1 MELFWHDVLHAAR
14 ALIKHRGYSAFA
26 ILTLGL
32 GIGANVGMFSVFGW
46 LLSPKLSVPRS
57 FELVEI
63 DRQSTSMQPSGRGLS
78 WPMYLEYVNAQP
90 HALPE
95 LAAYYPALVFGI
107 GHSDKDKTVSAIV
120 TAVTGNYFGQLQVHA
135 FRGRVIDEQ
144 DDSPNAGGDVVV
156 LSHRCWRELFGGRND
171 ALGTELRVNGTAYTI
186 IGIAPPTFTGIDPET
201 SPDIWI
207 PLSRVSRAPLF
218 GKMMSDVTSA
228 TFRVF
233 GRMKQGASVFQAR
246 EQMKAVAGQLGSGKS
261 QMAGWHNIGKRTV
274 PYYWEKPWPDIQLID
289 GHRQEEAHKFSLV
302 VFGIVGSILILV
314 AGNVTTILLART
326 ERQCR
331 EFAIRIALGASRWRI
346 ARGILMESFMVS
358 ALGTVVGLIFTFFF
372 IRLMVGLTSESTRWH
387 ETIATGVFDG
397 RVLAFGFGIAALV
410 ASGFSLAPMLRAGS
424 SDPKLA
430 IQMNTGTSGRTST
443 IVRNL
448 LTVFQTA
455 TSVVLLAFTLLL
467 LQSVWNRSGAV
478 FNFDTESVW
487 VITWDLPGMPSGS
500 NAERSFQNAF
510 VQRVKNLPGAS
521 AVALCNPCRLGLSFN
536 IPDWYDSVGVT
547 PEYFK
552 VANTPIL
559 QGRNFTNQD
568 GKGTPLVG
576 IINQKMAR
584 QLWPRENPIGKR
596 LEHSRWDDST
606 VEIVGIVADTR
617 KEGRG
622 EPENA
627 ILYRPLDQA
636 STDAIR
642 TFPVIR
648 TDNRSLNLPALRT
661 AAREING
668 NVTISKVQTVA
679 DRVADQT
686 RDLKLGALVFASFA
700 MIAVTLTVVGLYG
713 LLSYIAS
720 AQTRD
725 LGVRLAL
732 GAPRPSV
739 LLLLLKRGVEPALI
753 GVTIGLIAEAVCP
766 NIFKG
771 ALYGVGMWNGL
782 SGLGM
787 HDIPTLVVVALVM
800 FCVAVAASWIPSW
813 RASRLNPIEA
823 LRQE

>member
-1 MELFWHDVLHAAR
+1 
-14 ALIKHRGYSAFA
+14 
-26 ILTLGL
+26 
-32 GIGANVGMFSVFGW
+32 
-46 LLSPKLSVPRS
+46 
-57 FELVEI
+57 
-63 DRQSTSMQPSGRGLS
+63 
-78 WPMYLEYVNAQP
+78 
-90 HALPE
+90 
-95 LAAYYPALVFGI
+95 
-107 GHSDKDKTVSAIV
+107 
-120 TAVTGNYFGQLQVHA
+120 
-135 FRGRVIDEQ
+135 
-144 DDSPNAGGDVVV
+144 
-156 LSHRCWRELFGGRND
+156 
-171 ALGTELRVNGTAYTI
+171 
-186 IGIAPPTFTGIDPET
+186 
-201 SPDIWI
+201 
-207 PLSRVSRAPLF
+207 
-218 GKMMSDVTSA
+218 
-228 TFRVF
+228 
-233 GRMKQGASVFQAR
+233 
-246 EQMKAVAGQLGSGKS
+246 
-261 QMAGWHNIGKRTV
+261 
-274 PYYWEKPWPDIQLID
+274 
-289 GHRQEEAHKFSLV
+289 
-302 VFGIVGSILILV
+302 
-314 AGNVTTILLART
+314 
-326 ERQCR
+326 
-331 EFAIRIALGASRWRI
+331 
-346 ARGILMESFMVS
+346 
-358 ALGTVVGLIFTFFF
+358 
-372 IRLMVGLTSESTRWH
+372 
-387 ETIATGVFDG
+387 
-397 RVLAFGFGIAALV
+397 
-410 ASGFSLAPMLRAGS
+410 
-424 SDPKLA
+424 
-430 IQMNTGTSGRTST
+430 
-443 IVRNL
+443 
-448 LTVFQTA
+448 
-455 TSVVLLAFTLLL
+455 
-467 LQSVWNRSGAV
+467 
-478 FNFDTESVW
+478 
-487 VITWDLPGMPSGS
+487 
-500 NAERSFQNAF
+500 
-510 VQRVKNLPGAS
+510 
-521 AVALCNPCRLGLSFN
+521 LSFD
-536 IPDWYDSVGVT
+536 IPDWYDSIGVT
-547 PEYFK
+547 PEFFR

-559 QGRNFTNQD
+559 QGRNFTSQD

-596 LEHSRWDDST
+596 LEHSRWDGST

-686 RDLKLGALVFASFA
+686 RDLQLGALVFASFA

-753 GVTIGLIAEAVCP
+753 GVTIGVIAEAVCP

-800 FCVAVAASWIPSW
+800 FCAAVAASWIPSW

>member
-1 MELFWHDVLHAAR
+1 MEHFWHDMLHAAR

-32 GIGANVGMFSVFGW
+32 GIGANVGMFRVFGW

-57 FELVEI
+57 LELVEI

-78 WPMYLEYVNAQP
+78 WSMYREYVNAQP
-90 HALPE
+90 NALPE
-95 LAAYYPALVFGI
+95 LAAYYPILVFQI
-107 GHSDKDKTVSAIV
+107 GNGNKTVSATV

-135 FRGRVIDEQ
+135 FRGRVINEQ
-144 DDSPNAGGDVVV
+144 DDSPNGGGDVVV
-156 LSHRCWRELFGGRND
+156 LSHRCWRELFGGRD
-171 ALGTELRVNGTAYTI
+171 EALGTELRVNETAYTI
-186 IGIAPPTFTGIDPET
+186 IGVAPPTFTGIDPDPEI

-218 GKMMSDVTSA
+218 RMMMSDVTSA

-261 QMAGWHNIGKRTV
+261 QMTGLRNIGKRTV

-289 GHRQEEAHKFSLV
+289 GHRQEDAHKFSLV
-302 VFGIVGSILILV
+302 LFGIVGSILILV

-326 ERQCR
+326 ERQRR

-346 ARGILMESFMVS
+346 ARGILMESFIVA
-358 ALGTVVGLIFTFFF
+358 ALGTVVGLIFAFLF
-372 IRLMVGLTSESTRWH
+372 IRLMVGLTSEITRWH

-410 ASGFSLAPMLRAGS
+410 AGGFSLVPMVRAGS
-424 SDPKLA
+424 SSPRLA
-430 IQMNTGTSGRTST
+430 MQMTTATGTSGRTST
-443 IVRNL
+443 TFRNL

-467 LQSVWNRSGAV
+467 LQSAWNKSGAV
-478 FNFDTESVW
+478 FNFDTQSVW
-487 VITWDLPGMPSGS
+487 VISWNLPGVPSGS
-500 NAERSFQNAF
+500 DAERSFQNAF
-510 VQRVKNLPGAS
+510 VERVKNLPGAP
-521 AVALCNPCRLGLSFN
+521 AVALCNPCRLGASFN
-536 IPDWYDSVGVT
+536 IPGWYDSVGIT
-547 PEYFK
+547 PEYFG

-568 GKGTPLVG
+568 GKSAPLVG
-576 IINQKMAR
+576 IINLKMAR
-584 QLWPRENPIGKR
+584 QLWPREDPIGKR

-606 VEIVGIVADTR
+606 VEIVGVVADTR

-648 TDNRSLNLPALRT
+648 TDGRSLNLSALER
-661 AAREING
+661 AAREINS
-668 NVTISKVQTVA
+668 NVTISKMQTVA
-679 DRVADQT
+679 DHLADTT
-686 RDLKLGALVFASFA
+686 RDLRLGALALVACA

-732 GAPRPSV
+732 GAPRTSV
-739 LLLLLKRGVEPALI
+739 LLLMLKRGVLPALL
-753 GVTIGLIAEAVCP
+753 GVIIGLIAEAACP
-766 NIFKG
+766 NIFSG
-771 ALYGVGMWNGL
+771 ALYGVGM
-782 SGLGM
+782 
-787 HDIPTLVVVALVM
+787 HDIPTLMSVALAM
-800 FCVAVAASWIPSW
+800 FCVAIAASWIPSW

-823 LRQE
+823 LREE

>member
-1 MELFWHDVLHAAR
+1 MEHIWHDVLHAVR

-26 ILTLGL
+26 VLTLGL

-63 DRQSTSMQPSGRGLS
+63 DRRSTSTQPSGRGLS
-78 WPMYLEYVNAQP
+78 WSMYREYVNAQP
-90 HALPE
+90 NALQE
-95 LAAYYPALVFGI
+95 LAAYYPALVFEI
-107 GHSDKDKTVSAIV
+107 GHSDKNKTVSAIV
-120 TAVTGNYFGQLQVHA
+120 TAVTGNYFGQLQVPA
-135 FRGRVIDEQ
+135 FRGRVINEQ
-144 DDSPNAGGDVVV
+144 DDSPNGMGDVVV

-186 IGIAPPTFTGIDPET
+186 IGVAPPTFTGIDPEI

-207 PLSRVSRAPLF
+207 PLSRVSGAPLLRE
-218 GKMMSDVTSA
+218 MMSDVTS
-228 TFRVF
+228 TPVRVF
-233 GRMKQGASVFQAR
+233 GRLTHGASVFQAR

-261 QMAGWHNIGKRTV
+261 QMMGLRTIGKRTV
-274 PYYWEKPWPDIQLID
+274 PNYWEKPWPDIQLID

-358 ALGTVVGLIFTFFF
+358 ALGTAVGLIFAFLF
-372 IRLMVGLTSESTRWH
+372 IRLIVGLTSEHTRWH

-410 ASGFSLAPMLRAGS
+410 AVGFSLAPMVRAGS
-424 SDPKLA
+424 SNPRLA
-430 IQMNTGTSGRTST
+430 MQMTTATGTSGRTST
-443 IVRNL
+443 TFRNL

-467 LQSVWNRSGAV
+467 LQSAWNRSAAV
-478 FNFDTESVW
+478 FNFDTQTVW
-487 VITWDLPGMPSGS
+487 VISWNLPGMPSGS
-500 NAERSFQNAF
+500 DAERSFLNAF
-510 VQRVKNLPGAS
+510 VDRVKNLPGAQ
-521 AVALCNPCRLGLSFN
+521 AVALCNPCRLGASFN
-536 IPDWYDSVGVT
+536 IPDWYDSVGIT

-568 GKGTPLVG
+568 GKGAPLVG
-576 IINQKMAR
+576 IINLKMAR
-584 QLWPRENPIGKR
+584 QLWPRGNPIGKR

-606 VEIVGIVADTR
+606 VEIVGVVADTR

-622 EPENA
+622 EPEDA

-642 TFPVIR
+642 TLPVIR
-648 TDNRSLNLPALRT
+648 TDNRSLNLSALQT
-661 AAREING
+661 AARDIDG
-668 NVTISKVQTVA
+668 NVTISKMQTVA
-679 DRVADQT
+679 DHLANNT
-686 RDLKLGALVFASFA
+686 RDLRLAALALVACA

-732 GAPRPSV
+732 GAPRTSV
-739 LLLLLKRGVEPALI
+739 LLLMLKRGVVPALI
-753 GVTIGLIAEAVCP
+753 GVIIGLIAEAACP
-766 NIFKG
+766 NIFSG
-771 ALYGVGMWNGL
+771 ALSGV
-782 SGLGM
+782 GM
-787 HDIPTLVVVALVM
+787 HDIPTLVSVALTM
-800 FCVAVAASWIPSW
+800 FCVAVAASWDPSW

-823 LRQE
+823 LREE

>member
-1 MELFWHDVLHAAR
+1 MEHIWHDILHAAR
-14 ALIKHRGYSAFA
+14 ALLKHRGYSAFA

-32 GIGANVGMFSVFGW
+32 GIGANVGMFSLFGW
-46 LLSPKLSVPRS
+46 MLSPKLSVPRS

-63 DRQSTSMQPSGRGLS
+63 DRQSTSMQASGRGLS
-78 WPMYLEYVNAQP
+78 WPMYREYVNALP
-90 HALPE
+90 SALPE
-95 LAAYYPALVFGI
+95 LAAYYPARFFEI
-107 GHSDKDKTVSAIV
+107 GNGNKTVSATA
-120 TAVTGNYFGQLQVHA
+120 TAVTGNYFSQLEVQA
-135 FRGRVIDEQ
+135 FRGRVINEQ
-144 DDSPNAGGDVVV
+144 DDSPNGGNVVV
-156 LSHRCWRELFGGRND
+156 LSHRCWRELFGGRNE
-171 ALGTELRVNGTAYTI
+171 ALGTELRVNGAAYTI
-186 IGIAPPTFTGIDPET
+186 IGIAPPTFTGIEPEIT
-201 SPDIWI
+201 PDIWI
-207 PLSRVSRAPLF
+207 PLSRVSSAPLLHL
-218 GKMMSDVTSA
+218 MMSDITTS

-233 GRMKQGASVFQAR
+233 GRMKQGGSISLAR
-246 EQMKAVAGQLGSGKS
+246 EQMKAVAGQLGAGKS
-261 QMAGWHNIGKRTV
+261 QMMGLRNVGKRAI
-274 PYYWEKPWPDIQLID
+274 PNYWEKPWPDIQLID
-289 GHRQEEAHKFSLV
+289 SHRQEEAHKLSFV

-358 ALGTVVGLIFTFFF
+358 ALGTGAGVIFAFLFIKLMMGL
-372 IRLMVGLTSESTRWH
+372 SYEDTRWH

-430 IQMNTGTSGRTST
+430 IQMNTGTSGRTPT

-510 VQRVKNLPGAS
+510 VDRVKNLPGAS

-606 VEIVGIVADTR
+606 VEIVGVVADTR

-648 TDNRSLNLPALRT
+648 TDSRSLNLSALQT
-661 AAREING
+661 AARAING
-668 NVTISKVQTVA
+668 NVTISKVRTVA
-679 DRVADQT
+679 DQIADQT
-686 RDLKLGALVFASFA
+686 RDLKLSALVLASFT

-732 GAPRPSV
+732 GAPRPTV
-739 LLLLLKRGVEPALI
+739 LLLLLKRGMEPALI
-753 GVTIGLIAEAVCP
+753 GVTIGVIAEAASP
-766 NIFKG
+766 NIFPG
-771 ALYGVGMWNGL
+771 ALSGV
-782 SGLGM
+782 GM
-787 HDIPTLVVVALVM
+787 HDIPTLVSVALVM

>member
-1 MELFWHDVLHAAR
+1 MEHIWHDILHAAR

-63 DRQSTSMQPSGRGLS
+63 DRQSTSMQASGRGLS
-78 WPMYLEYVNAQP
+78 WPMYREYVNALP
-90 HALPE
+90 SALPE
-95 LAAYYPALVFGI
+95 LAAYYPALFFEI
-107 GHSDKDKTVSAIV
+107 GNGNKTVSATA
-120 TAVTGNYFGQLQVHA
+120 TAVTGNYFSQLQVPA
-135 FRGRVIDEQ
+135 FRGRFINEQ
-144 DDSPNAGGDVVV
+144 DDSPNGGDVVV
-156 LSHRCWRELFGGRND
+156 LSHRCWRELFGGRD
-171 ALGTELRVNGTAYTI
+171 EALGTELHINGAVYTI
-186 IGIAPPTFTGIDPET
+186 IGVAPPKFTGIDLEI

-207 PLSRVSRAPLF
+207 PLSRISGAPLLRQ
-218 GKMMSDVTSA
+218 MMSDVTSS

-233 GRMKQGASVFQAR
+233 GRMKQGASTFQAR

-261 QMAGWHNIGKRTV
+261 QTMGLRNVGKLAV

-289 GHRQEEAHKFSLV
+289 GHRQEEAHKFSLL

-326 ERQCR
+326 EKQSR

-358 ALGTVVGLIFTFFF
+358 ALGTVAGLIFAFFF
-372 IRLMVGLTSESTRWH
+372 TTLMVGLTSESTRWH

-397 RVLAFGFGIAALV
+397 RVLAFGFGIAALI
-410 ASGFSLAPMLRAGS
+410 AGGFSLAPMLRAGS
-424 SDPKLA
+424 SNPKLA
-430 IQMNTGTSGRTST
+430 IQMTTGTSGRTST
-443 IVRNL
+443 IVSNL

-467 LQSVWNRSGAV
+467 LHSAWNRSGAV
-478 FNFDTESVW
+478 FNFDTQSVW
-487 VITWDLPGMPSGS
+487 VISWNLPGMPNGS
-500 NAERSFQNAF
+500 DAERDFQNAF
-510 VQRVKNLPGAS
+510 VERVKNLPGTP

-536 IPDWYDSVGVT
+536 IADWYDSVGVT

-576 IINQKMAR
+576 IINLKMAR

-606 VEIVGIVADTR
+606 VEIVGVVADTR

-648 TDNRSLNLPALRT
+648 TDSRSLNLSALQT
-661 AAREING
+661 AARAING
-668 NVTISKVQTVA
+668 NVTISKVRTVA
-679 DRVADQT
+679 DQIADQT
-686 RDLKLGALVFASFA
+686 RDLKLGALVLASFT

-732 GAPRPSV
+732 GAPRPTV
-739 LLLLLKRGVEPALI
+739 LLLLLKRGMEPALI
-753 GVTIGLIAEAVCP
+753 GVTIGVIAEAASP
-766 NIFKG
+766 NIFPG
-771 ALYGVGMWNGL
+771 ALSGV
-782 SGLGM
+782 GM
-787 HDIPTLVVVALVM
+787 HDIPTLVSVALVM

>member
-1 MELFWHDVLHAAR
+1 MEHIWHDILHAAR
-14 ALIKHRGYSAFA
+14 ALLKHRGYSAFA

-32 GIGANVGMFSVFGW
+32 GIGANVGMFSLFGW
-46 LLSPKLSVPRS
+46 MLSPKLSVPRS

-63 DRQSTSMQPSGRGLS
+63 DRQSTSMQASGRGLS
-78 WPMYLEYVNAQP
+78 WPMYREYVNALP
-90 HALPE
+90 SALPE
-95 LAAYYPALVFGI
+95 LAAYYPARFFEI
-107 GHSDKDKTVSAIV
+107 GNGNKTVSATA
-120 TAVTGNYFGQLQVHA
+120 TAVTGNYFSQLEVQA
-135 FRGRVIDEQ
+135 FRGRVINEQ
-144 DDSPNAGGDVVV
+144 DDSPNGGNVVV
-156 LSHRCWRELFGGRND
+156 LSHRCWRELFGGRNE
-171 ALGTELRVNGTAYTI
+171 ALGTELRVNGAAYTI
-186 IGIAPPTFTGIDPET
+186 IGIAPPTFTGIEPEIT
-201 SPDIWI
+201 PDIWI
-207 PLSRVSRAPLF
+207 PLSRVSSAPLLHL
-218 GKMMSDVTSA
+218 MMSDITTS

-233 GRMKQGASVFQAR
+233 GRMKQGASISLAR
-246 EQMKAVAGQLGSGKS
+246 EQMKAVAGQLGAGKS
-261 QMAGWHNIGKRTV
+261 QMMGLRNVGKRAI
-274 PYYWEKPWPDIQLID
+274 PNYWEKPWPDIQLID
-289 GHRQEEAHKFSLV
+289 SHRQEEAHKLSFV

-358 ALGTVVGLIFTFFF
+358 ALGTGAGVIFAFLFIKLMMGL
-372 IRLMVGLTSESTRWH
+372 SYEDTRWH

-430 IQMNTGTSGRTST
+430 IQMNTGTSGRTPT

-510 VQRVKNLPGAS
+510 VDRVKNLPGAS

-606 VEIVGIVADTR
+606 VEIVGVVADTR

-648 TDNRSLNLPALRT
+648 TDSRSLNLSALQT
-661 AAREING
+661 AARAING
-668 NVTISKVQTVA
+668 NVTISKVRTVA
-679 DRVADQT
+679 DQIADQT
-686 RDLKLGALVFASFA
+686 RDLKLGALVLASFT

-732 GAPRPSV
+732 GAPRPTV
-739 LLLLLKRGVEPALI
+739 LLLLLKRGMEPALI
-753 GVTIGLIAEAVCP
+753 GVTIGVIAEAASP
-766 NIFKG
+766 NIFPG
-771 ALYGVGMWNGL
+771 ALSGV
-782 SGLGM
+782 GM
-787 HDIPTLVVVALVM
+787 HDIPTLVSVALVM

>member
-14 ALIKHRGYSAFA
+14 ALIKHRGYSVFA

-32 GIGANVGMFSVFGW
+32 GIGANVGMFSLFGW
-46 LLSPKLSVPRS
+46 MLSPKLSVPRS

-63 DRQSTSMQPSGRGLS
+63 DRQSTSMQASGRGLS
-78 WPMYLEYVNAQP
+78 WPMYREYVNALP
-90 HALPE
+90 SALPE
-95 LAAYYPALVFGI
+95 LAAYYPARFFEI
-107 GHSDKDKTVSAIV
+107 GNGNKTVSA
-120 TAVTGNYFGQLQVHA
+120 TATPVTGNYFSQLQVQA
-135 FRGRVIDEQ
+135 FRGRVINEQ
-144 DDSPNAGGDVVV
+144 DDSPNGGNVVV
-156 LSHRCWRELFGGRND
+156 LSHRCWRELFGGRNE
-171 ALGTELRVNGTAYTI
+171 ALGTELRINGAAYTI
-186 IGIAPPTFTGIDPET
+186 IGIAPPTFTGIEPEIT
-201 SPDIWI
+201 PDIWI
-207 PLSRVSRAPLF
+207 PLSRVSSAPLLHL
-218 GKMMSDVTSA
+218 MMSDITTS

-233 GRMKQGASVFQAR
+233 GRMKEGASISQAR
-246 EQMKAVAGQLGSGKS
+246 EQMKAVAGQLGAGKP
-261 QMAGWHNIGKRTV
+261 QMMGLRNVGKRAV
-274 PYYWEKPWPDIQLID
+274 PNYWEKPWPDIQLID
-289 GHRQEEAHKFSLV
+289 SHRQEEAHKLSFV

-326 ERQCR
+326 ERQSR

-346 ARGILMESFMVS
+346 ARGILMESFMIS
-358 ALGTVVGLIFTFFF
+358 ALGTGAGVIFAFLFIKLMMGLNYEDI
-372 IRLMVGLTSESTRWH
+372 RWH

-397 RVLAFGFGIAALV
+397 RVLAFGFGVAALV
-410 ASGFSLAPMLRAGS
+410 AGGFSLAPMLRAGS

-467 LQSVWNRSGAV
+467 LQSAWNRSGAV
-478 FNFDTESVW
+478 FNFDRESVW
-487 VITWDLPGMPSGS
+487 VVTWDLPGMPSGS

-510 VQRVKNLPGAS
+510 VERVKNLPGAS
-521 AVALCNPCRLGLSFN
+521 AVGLCNPCKLGLSFD
-536 IPDWYDSVGVT
+536 IPDWYDSIGVT
-547 PEYFK
+547 PEFFR

-559 QGRNFTNQD
+559 QGRNFTSQD

-596 LEHSRWDDST
+596 LEHSRWDGST

-648 TDNRSLNLPALRT
+648 TDSRSLSLSALQT

-753 GVTIGLIAEAVCP
+753 GVTIGVIAEAVCP

>member
-1 MELFWHDVLHAAR
+1 MEHIWHDILHAAR

-63 DRQSTSMQPSGRGLS
+63 DRQSTSMQASGRGLS
-78 WPMYLEYVNAQP
+78 WPMYREYVNALP
-90 HALPE
+90 SALPE
-95 LAAYYPALVFGI
+95 LAAYYPALFFEI
-107 GHSDKDKTVSAIV
+107 GNGNKTVSATA
-120 TAVTGNYFGQLQVHA
+120 TAVTGNYFSQLQVPA
-135 FRGRVIDEQ
+135 FRGRFINEQ
-144 DDSPNAGGDVVV
+144 DDSPNGGDVVV
-156 LSHRCWRELFGGRND
+156 LSHRCWRELFGGRD
-171 ALGTELRVNGTAYTI
+171 EALGTELHINGAVYTI
-186 IGIAPPTFTGIDPET
+186 IGVAPPKFTGIDLEI

-207 PLSRVSRAPLF
+207 PLSRISGAPLLRQ
-218 GKMMSDVTSA
+218 MMSDVTSS

-233 GRMKQGASVFQAR
+233 GRMKQGASTFQAR

-261 QMAGWHNIGKRTV
+261 QTMGLRNVGKLAV

-289 GHRQEEAHKFSLV
+289 GHRQEEAHKFSLL

-326 ERQCR
+326 EKQSR

-358 ALGTVVGLIFTFFF
+358 ALGTVAGLIFAFFF
-372 IRLMVGLTSESTRWH
+372 TTLMVGLTSESTRWH

-397 RVLAFGFGIAALV
+397 RVLAFGFGIAALI
-410 ASGFSLAPMLRAGS
+410 AGGFSLAPMLRAGS
-424 SDPKLA
+424 SNPKLA
-430 IQMNTGTSGRTST
+430 IQMTTGTSGRTST
-443 IVRNL
+443 IVSNL

-467 LQSVWNRSGAV
+467 LHSAWNRSGAV
-478 FNFDTESVW
+478 FNFDTQSVW
-487 VITWDLPGMPSGS
+487 VISWNLPGMPNGS
-500 NAERSFQNAF
+500 DAERDFQNAF
-510 VQRVKNLPGAS
+510 VERVKNLPGTP

-536 IPDWYDSVGVT
+536 IADWYDSVGVT

-576 IINQKMAR
+576 IINLKMAR

-606 VEIVGIVADTR
+606 VEIVGVVADTR

-648 TDNRSLNLPALRT
+648 TDSRSLNLSALQT
-661 AAREING
+661 AARAING
-668 NVTISKVQTVA
+668 NVTISKVRTVA
-679 DRVADQT
+679 DQIADQT
-686 RDLKLGALVFASFA
+686 RDLKLSALVLASFT

-732 GAPRPSV
+732 GAPRPTV
-739 LLLLLKRGVEPALI
+739 LLLLLKRGMEPALI
-753 GVTIGLIAEAVCP
+753 GVTIGVIAEAASP
-766 NIFKG
+766 NIFPG
-771 ALYGVGMWNGL
+771 ALSGV
-782 SGLGM
+782 GM
-787 HDIPTLVVVALVM
+787 HDIPTLVSVALVM

>member
-1 MELFWHDVLHAAR
+1 MEHIWHDVLHAAR

-46 LLSPKLSVPRS
+46 MLSPKLSVPRS

-63 DRQSTSMQPSGRGLS
+63 DRQSTSMQASGRGLS
-78 WPMYLEYVNAQP
+78 WPMYREYANALP
-90 HALPE
+90 SALPE
-95 LAAYYPALVFGI
+95 LAAYYPARFFEI
-107 GHSDKDKTVSAIV
+107 GNGNKTVFAAA
-120 TAVTGNYFGQLQVHA
+120 TPVTGNYFSQLEVQA
-135 FRGRVIDEQ
+135 FRGRVINEQ
-144 DDSPNAGGDVVV
+144 DDSPNGGNVVV
-156 LSHRCWRELFGGRND
+156 LSHRCWRELFGGRNE
-171 ALGTELRVNGTAYTI
+171 ALGTELRINGAAYTI
-186 IGIAPPTFTGIDPET
+186 IGIAPPTFTGIEPEIT
-201 SPDIWI
+201 PDIWI
-207 PLSRVSRAPLF
+207 PLSRVSGAPLLHL
-218 GKMMSDVTSA
+218 MMSDITTS

-233 GRMKQGASVFQAR
+233 GRMKQGVSISQAR
-246 EQMKAVAGQLGSGKS
+246 EQMKAVAGQLGAGKS
-261 QMAGWHNIGKRTV
+261 QMMGLRNVGKRAI
-274 PYYWEKPWPDIQLID
+274 PNYWEKPWPDIQLID
-289 GHRQEEAHKFSLV
+289 SHRQEEAHKLSLV

-326 ERQCR
+326 QRQSR

-346 ARGILMESFMVS
+346 ARGILMESFMIS
-358 ALGTVVGLIFTFFF
+358 ALGMGAGVIFAFLFIKLMMGLNY
-372 IRLMVGLTSESTRWH
+372 EDTRWH

-478 FNFDTESVW
+478 FNFDTARVW
-487 VITWDLPGMPSGS
+487 VLTWDLPGMPSGS

-510 VQRVKNLPGAS
+510 VDRVKNLPGTS
-521 AVALCNPCRLGLSFN
+521 AVALCNPCRLGFSFN

-547 PEYFK
+547 PEFFK

-627 ILYRPLDQA
+627 ILYRPLDQT

-668 NVTISKVQTVA
+668 NVTISRVQTVA

-686 RDLKLGALVFASFA
+686 RDLQLGALVFASFA

-753 GVTIGLIAEAVCP
+753 GVVIGVIAEAVCP

-771 ALYGVGMWNGL
+771 ALYGAGIWNGL

-823 LRQE
+823 LREE

>member
-1 MELFWHDVLHAAR
+1 MEHIWHDILHAAR
-14 ALIKHRGYSAFA
+14 ALLKHRGYSAFA

-32 GIGANVGMFSVFGW
+32 GIGANVGMFSLFGW
-46 LLSPKLSVPRS
+46 MLSPKLSVPRS

-63 DRQSTSMQPSGRGLS
+63 DRQSTSMQASGRGLS
-78 WPMYLEYVNAQP
+78 WPMYREYVNALP
-90 HALPE
+90 SALPE
-95 LAAYYPALVFGI
+95 LAAYYPARFFEI
-107 GHSDKDKTVSAIV
+107 GNGNKTVSATA
-120 TAVTGNYFGQLQVHA
+120 TAVTGNYFSQLEVQA
-135 FRGRVIDEQ
+135 FRGRVINEQ
-144 DDSPNAGGDVVV
+144 DDSPNGGNVVV
-156 LSHRCWRELFGGRND
+156 LSHRCWRELFGGRNE
-171 ALGTELRVNGTAYTI
+171 ALGTELRVNGAAYTI
-186 IGIAPPTFTGIDPET
+186 IGIAPPTFTGIEPEIT
-201 SPDIWI
+201 PDIWI
-207 PLSRVSRAPLF
+207 PLSRVSSAPLLHL
-218 GKMMSDVTSA
+218 MMSDITTS

-233 GRMKQGASVFQAR
+233 GRMKQGASISLAR
-246 EQMKAVAGQLGSGKS
+246 EQMKAVAGQLGAGKS
-261 QMAGWHNIGKRTV
+261 QMMGLRNVGKRAI
-274 PYYWEKPWPDIQLID
+274 PNYWEKPWPDIQLID
-289 GHRQEEAHKFSLV
+289 SHRQEEAHKLSFV

-358 ALGTVVGLIFTFFF
+358 ALGTGAGVIFAFLFIKLMMGL
-372 IRLMVGLTSESTRWH
+372 SYEDTRWH

-430 IQMNTGTSGRTST
+430 IQMNTGTSGRTPT

-510 VQRVKNLPGAS
+510 VDRVKNLPGAS

-606 VEIVGIVADTR
+606 VEIVGVVADTR

-648 TDNRSLNLPALRT
+648 TDSRSLNLSALQT
-661 AAREING
+661 AARAING
-668 NVTISKVQTVA
+668 NVTISKVRTVA
-679 DRVADQT
+679 DQIADQT
-686 RDLKLGALVFASFA
+686 RDLKLSALVLASFT

-732 GAPRPSV
+732 GAPRPTV
-739 LLLLLKRGVEPALI
+739 LLLLLKRGMEPALI
-753 GVTIGLIAEAVCP
+753 GVTIGVIAEAASP
-766 NIFKG
+766 NIFPG
-771 ALYGVGMWNGL
+771 ALSGV
-782 SGLGM
+782 GM
-787 HDIPTLVVVALVM
+787 HDIPTLVSVALVM

>member
-1 MELFWHDVLHAAR
+1 MEHIWHDILHAAR
-14 ALIKHRGYSAFA
+14 ALLKHRGYSAFA

-32 GIGANVGMFSVFGW
+32 GIGANVGMFSLFGW
-46 LLSPKLSVPRS
+46 MLSPKLSVPRS

-63 DRQSTSMQPSGRGLS
+63 DRQSTSMQASGRGLS
-78 WPMYLEYVNAQP
+78 WPMYREYVNALP
-90 HALPE
+90 SALPE
-95 LAAYYPALVFGI
+95 LAAYYPARFFEI
-107 GHSDKDKTVSAIV
+107 GNGNKTVSATA
-120 TAVTGNYFGQLQVHA
+120 TAVTGNYFSQLEVQA
-135 FRGRVIDEQ
+135 FRGRVINEQ
-144 DDSPNAGGDVVV
+144 DDSPNGGNVVV
-156 LSHRCWRELFGGRND
+156 LSHRCWRELFGGRNE
-171 ALGTELRVNGTAYTI
+171 ALGTELRVNGAAYTI
-186 IGIAPPTFTGIDPET
+186 IGIAPPTFTGIEPEIT
-201 SPDIWI
+201 PDIWI
-207 PLSRVSRAPLF
+207 PLSRVSSAPLLHL
-218 GKMMSDVTSA
+218 MMSDITTS

-233 GRMKQGASVFQAR
+233 GRMKQGASISLAR
-246 EQMKAVAGQLGSGKS
+246 EQMKAVAGQLGAGKS
-261 QMAGWHNIGKRTV
+261 QMMGLRNVGKRAI
-274 PYYWEKPWPDIQLID
+274 PNYWEKPWPDIQLID
-289 GHRQEEAHKFSLV
+289 SHRQEEAHKLSFV

-358 ALGTVVGLIFTFFF
+358 ALGTGAGVIFAFLFIKLMMGL
-372 IRLMVGLTSESTRWH
+372 SYEDTRWH

-510 VQRVKNLPGAS
+510 VDRVKNLPGAS

-753 GVTIGLIAEAVCP
+753 GVTIGVIGEAVCP

>member
-1 MELFWHDVLHAAR
+1 MEHIWHDILHAAR
-14 ALIKHRGYSAFA
+14 ALLKHRGYSAFA

-32 GIGANVGMFSVFGW
+32 GIGANVGMFSLFGW
-46 LLSPKLSVPRS
+46 MLSPKLSVPRS

-63 DRQSTSMQPSGRGLS
+63 DRQSTSMQASGRGLS
-78 WPMYLEYVNAQP
+78 WPMYREYVNALP
-90 HALPE
+90 SALPE
-95 LAAYYPALVFGI
+95 LAAYYPARFFEI
-107 GHSDKDKTVSAIV
+107 GNGNKTVSATA
-120 TAVTGNYFGQLQVHA
+120 TAVTGNYFSQLEVQA
-135 FRGRVIDEQ
+135 FRGRVINEQ
-144 DDSPNAGGDVVV
+144 DDSPNGGNVVV
-156 LSHRCWRELFGGRND
+156 LSHRCWRELFGGRNE
-171 ALGTELRVNGTAYTI
+171 ALGTELRVNGAAYTI
-186 IGIAPPTFTGIDPET
+186 IGIAPPTFTGIEPEIT
-201 SPDIWI
+201 PDIWI
-207 PLSRVSRAPLF
+207 PLSRVSSAPLLHL
-218 GKMMSDVTSA
+218 MMSDITTS

-233 GRMKQGASVFQAR
+233 GRMKQGGSISLAR
-246 EQMKAVAGQLGSGKS
+246 EQMKAVAGQLGAGKS
-261 QMAGWHNIGKRTV
+261 QMMGLRNVGKRAI
-274 PYYWEKPWPDIQLID
+274 PNYWEKPWPDIQLID
-289 GHRQEEAHKFSLV
+289 SHRQEEAHKLSFV

-358 ALGTVVGLIFTFFF
+358 ALGTGAGVIFAFLFIKLMMGL
-372 IRLMVGLTSESTRWH
+372 SYEDTRWH

-430 IQMNTGTSGRTST
+430 IQMNTGTSGRTPT

-510 VQRVKNLPGAS
+510 VDRVKNLPGAS

-606 VEIVGIVADTR
+606 VEIVGVVADTR

-648 TDNRSLNLPALRT
+648 TDSRSLNLSALQT
-661 AAREING
+661 AARAING
-668 NVTISKVQTVA
+668 NVTISKVRTVA
-679 DRVADQT
+679 DQIADQT
-686 RDLKLGALVFASFA
+686 RDLKLGALVLASFT

-732 GAPRPSV
+732 GAPRPTV
-739 LLLLLKRGVEPALI
+739 LLLLLKRGMEPALI
-753 GVTIGLIAEAVCP
+753 GVTIGVIAEAASP
-766 NIFKG
+766 NIFPG
-771 ALYGVGMWNGL
+771 ALSGV
-782 SGLGM
+782 GM
-787 HDIPTLVVVALVM
+787 HDIPTLVSVALVM

>member
-1 MELFWHDVLHAAR
+1 MEHILHDILHAAR
-14 ALIKHRGYSAFA
+14 ALIKHRGYSTFA

-63 DRQSTSMQPSGRGLS
+63 DRQSTSMQASGRGLS
-78 WPMYLEYVNAQP
+78 WPMYREYVNALP
-90 HALPE
+90 SALPE
-95 LAAYYPALVFGI
+95 LAAYYPALFFEI
-107 GHSDKDKTVSAIV
+107 GNGNKTVSATA
-120 TAVTGNYFGQLQVHA
+120 TAVTGNYFSQLQVPA
-135 FRGRVIDEQ
+135 FRGRVINEQ
-144 DDSPNAGGDVVV
+144 DDDPSGVGDVVV
-156 LSHRCWRELFGGRND
+156 LSHRCWRELFGGRD
-171 ALGTELRVNGTAYTI
+171 EALGTELHINGAAYTI
-186 IGIAPPTFTGIDPET
+186 IGVASPKFTGIDLEI

-207 PLSRVSRAPLF
+207 PLSRISGAPLMRQ
-218 GKMMSDVTSA
+218 MMSDVTSS

-233 GRMKQGASVFQAR
+233 GRMKQGASTFQAR

-261 QMAGWHNIGKRTV
+261 QAMGLRNVGKLAI

-289 GHRQEEAHKFSLV
+289 GHRQEEAHKFSLL

-314 AGNVTTILLART
+314 AGSVTTILLART

-346 ARGILMESFMVS
+346 ARRILMESFMVS
-358 ALGTVVGLIFTFFF
+358 ALGTVAGLIFAFLF
-372 IRLMVGLTSESTRWH
+372 IRLMLGLTYEDTRWH

-397 RVLAFGFGIAALV
+397 RVLGFGFGIAALV
-410 ASGFSLAPMLRAGS
+410 AGGFSLAPMLRAGS
-424 SDPKLA
+424 SNPKLA
-430 IQMNTGTSGRTST
+430 IQMTTGTSGRTST

-467 LQSVWNRSGAV
+467 LHSAWNRSGAV
-478 FNFDTESVW
+478 FNFDTQSVW
-487 VITWDLPGMPSGS
+487 VISWNLPGMPNGS
-500 NAERSFQNAF
+500 DAERDFQHAF
-510 VQRVKNLPGAS
+510 VQRVKNLPGAP

-536 IPDWYDSVGVT
+536 IADWYDSVGVT

-576 IINQKMAR
+576 IINLKMAR

-627 ILYRPLDQA
+627 ILYRPLEQA

-648 TDNRSLNLPALRT
+648 TDSRSLNLSALQT
-661 AAREING
+661 AARAING
-668 NVTISKVQTVA
+668 NVTISKVRTVA
-679 DRVADQT
+679 DQIADQT
-686 RDLKLGALVFASFA
+686 RDLKLGALVLASFT

-732 GAPRPSV
+732 GAPRPTV
-739 LLLLLKRGVEPALI
+739 LLLLLKRGMEPALI
-753 GVTIGLIAEAVCP
+753 GVTIGVIAEAACP
-766 NIFKG
+766 NIFPG
-771 ALYGVGMWNGL
+771 ALSGV
-782 SGLGM
+782 GM
-787 HDIPTLVVVALVM
+787 HDIPTLVSVALAM
-800 FCVAVAASWIPSW
+800 FCVAIAASWVPSW

-823 LRQE
+823 LRGE

>member
-1 MELFWHDVLHAAR
+1 MEHIWHDMLHAAR
-14 ALIKHRGYSAFA
+14 ALIKHQGYSAFA

-63 DRQSTSMQPSGRGLS
+63 DRQSTSLQPSGRGLS
-78 WPMYLEYVNAQP
+78 WPMYLEYLNAQP
-90 HALPE
+90 NALPE
-95 LAAYYPALVFGI
+95 LTAYYPTLHFEI
-107 GHSDKDKTVSAIV
+107 GHGNKTVSATV

-135 FRGRVIDEQ
+135 FRGRVINEQ
-144 DDSPNAGGDVVV
+144 DDSPNGGGDVVV
-156 LSHRCWRELFGGRND
+156 LSHRCWRELFGGRD
-171 ALGTELRVNGTAYTI
+171 EALGTELRVNGAAFTI
-186 IGIAPPTFTGIDPET
+186 IGVAPPTFTGIDPDPEI
-201 SPDIWI
+201 SPDMWI

-218 GKMMSDVTSA
+218 RQMMADVTSA

-261 QMAGWHNIGKRTV
+261 QMTGLRNIGKRTV

-289 GHRQEEAHKFSLV
+289 SHRQEEARKFSLV
-302 VFGIVGSILILV
+302 VFGIVGSILILA

-358 ALGTVVGLIFTFFF
+358 ALGTVVGFIFAFWF
-372 IRLMVGLTSESTRWH
+372 IRLMVGLASEYTRWH

-397 RVLAFGFGIAALV
+397 RVLAFGFGIAAL
-410 ASGFSLAPMLRAGS
+410 AAGGFSLAPMVRAGS
-424 SDPKLA
+424 SNLRVA
-430 IQMNTGTSGRTST
+430 TATGTSGRTST
-443 IVRNL
+443 TFRNL
-448 LTVFQTA
+448 LTVFQMA

-467 LQSVWNRSGAV
+467 LQSAWNRSGAV
-478 FNFDTESVW
+478 FNFDTQSVW
-487 VITWDLPGMPSGS
+487 VISWNLPGMPSGS

-510 VQRVKNLPGAS
+510 VERVKHLPGAP
-521 AVALCNPCRLGLSFN
+521 AVALCNPCRLGASFN
-536 IPDWYDSVGVT
+536 IPDWYDSVGIT
-547 PEYFK
+547 PEYFG

-568 GKGTPLVG
+568 GKGAPLVG
-576 IINQKMAR
+576 IINRKMAR
-584 QLWPRENPIGKR
+584 QLWPREDPIGKR
-596 LEHSRWDDST
+596 LEHSRWDDSI
-606 VEIVGIVADTR
+606 VEIVGVVADTR

-636 STDAIR
+636 RTDAIR

-648 TDNRSLNLPALRT
+648 TDSRSLNLSALQT

-668 NVTISKVQTVA
+668 NVTISKMQTVA
-679 DRVADQT
+679 DLLADNT
-686 RDLKLGALVFASFA
+686 RDLRLGALVLVAFA

-732 GAPRPSV
+732 GAPRTSV
-739 LLLLLKRGVEPALI
+739 LLLMLKRGVVLALV
-753 GVTIGLIAEAVCP
+753 GVTIGLIAEAACP
-766 NIFKG
+766 NIFSG
-771 ALYGVGMWNGL
+771 ALYGVGMHDTL
-782 SGLGM
+782 TLGF
-787 HDIPTLVVVALVM
+787 VALIL
-800 FCVAVAASWIPSW
+800 FCVAIASSWIPSW

-823 LRQE
+823 LREE